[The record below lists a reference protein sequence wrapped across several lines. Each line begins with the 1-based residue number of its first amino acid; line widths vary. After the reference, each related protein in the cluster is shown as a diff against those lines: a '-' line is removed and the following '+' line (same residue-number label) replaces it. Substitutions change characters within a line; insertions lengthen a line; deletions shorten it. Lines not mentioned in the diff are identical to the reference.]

1 MIRDAALRSSG
12 LLNYQLGGPTV
23 LPYQPDGI
31 WAEMFMG
38 RFRYQPSPGN
48 LQFRRTI
55 YAFWRRSAAPTF
67 LFDSSQRR
75 LCEVKPRRTNTPLHA
90 LTLLNDL
97 SLLEASRALAKRS
110 ITENQQPQSR
120 IPFLFRQVLSRDPTP
135 DEQQL
140 LVRQLE
146 LARSYYNSSPEQARQ
161 FLDFGQL
168 ENKVTNNHVE
178 IAAYMIVA
186 NLVFNLDEAIS
197 RE

>member
-1 MIRDAALRSSG
+1 
-12 LLNYQLGGPTV
+12 
-23 LPYQPDGI
+23 
-31 WAEMFMG
+31 
-38 RFRYQPSPGN
+38 
-48 LQFRRTI
+48 
-55 YAFWRRSAAPTF
+55 
-67 LFDSSQRR
+67 
-75 LCEVKPRRTNTPLHA
+75 
-90 LTLLNDL
+90 
-97 SLLEASRALAKRS
+97 LLEASRALAKRS